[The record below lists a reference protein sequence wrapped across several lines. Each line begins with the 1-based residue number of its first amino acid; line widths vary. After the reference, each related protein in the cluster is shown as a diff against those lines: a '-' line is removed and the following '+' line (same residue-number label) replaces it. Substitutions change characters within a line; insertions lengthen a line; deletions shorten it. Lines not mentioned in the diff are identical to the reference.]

1 MTALRTASAAL
12 MLALVAPQ
20 AAEAYA
26 PRTSFVRA
34 PHAAEV
40 VPLQPK
46 MTSIYKLKGALLA
59 DAKLSKARRPNLLGR
74 TLNKWANKKTL
85 VGKFVR
91 RLTHRPKVVSAEQA
105 AKMIKAGDKVWMPIG
120 HQISGAVVDAL
131 AARAKDP
138 KGGFTSKNPVE
149 VVALSNVAGRKLF
162 DRGGKIQPKALFVG
176 SNNRDAIA
184 GGRGSFVPVFL
195 SRIPKLLKEGTIKI
209 DRAVIQVS
217 PPDRL
222 GYVTLGASAAAT
234 IAALGKAKTIIAEV
248 NPNVPRTNGATK
260 FHISKLDAIV
270 KSNTPQVTLPEPT
283 IGETEKAIAKHIVKL
298 IPKNPTL
305 QFGIGGIPD
314 AVAGQ
319 LAASGRK
326 DLRVHSEMISD
337 GVMKLAQAGAVKGK
351 VKYSFAMGSQKM
363 LNWLNNNRKAKA
375 YTTDYINDPARV
387 SKIKN
392 MISVNSALRVD
403 LSGQVNA
410 QYVKD
415 SWYSGVGGQVDFFRG
430 AMGSKG
436 GKAILALPSTT
447 KLKNGK
453 VISRIVP
460 RLGEG
465 DVVTTSMHDV
475 QFVVTEHGV
484 AKLDG
489 KSAVERARALI
500 KVAAPQFR
508 QELTRKLDAQLNA
521 RKTAEQARYD
531 AFKAARAKR

>member
-1 MTALRTASAAL
+1 MTALRTASAAAL
-12 MLALVAPQ
+12 MLALAAPQ

-26 PRTSFVRA
+26 PRTNFVPA
-34 PHAAEV
+34 SAAEV
-40 VPLQPK
+40 APPQRKL
-46 MTSIYKLKGALLA
+46 TSIYNVKGTLIA
-59 DAKLSKARRPNLLGR
+59 DAKLAKTRRPNLLRR
-74 TLNKWANKKTL
+74 TLSKLSNRKTL

-91 RLTHRPKVVSAEQA
+91 RLTHRPKVVTAAQA

-120 HQISGAVVDAL
+120 HQIAGTVVDAM

-138 KGGFTSKNPVE
+138 KGGLSAKKPVE
-149 VVALSNVAGRKLF
+149 IVALSNVAGRKLF
-162 DRGGKIQPKALFVG
+162 DRSGKIQPKALFIG
-176 SNNRDAIA
+176 ANNRDAIS

-195 SRIPKLLKEGTIKI
+195 SRIPKLLKEGTIKV
-209 DRAVIQVS
+209 DKAVIQVS
-217 PPDRL
+217 PPDRF

-270 KSNTPQVTLPEPT
+270 KSNAPQVALPEPK
-283 IGETEKAIAKHIVKL
+283 IGATEKAIAKHIVKL
-298 IPKNPTL
+298 IPKSPTL

-337 GVMKLAQAGAVKGK
+337 GVMKLAQSGAVKGK

-363 LNWLNNNRKAKA
+363 LKWLNKNRKAKA

-392 MISVNSALRVD
+392 VVSVNSALRVD

-415 SWYSGVGGQVDFFRG
+415 AWYSGVGGQVDFFRG

-436 GKAILALPSTT
+436 GKAILALPATT
-447 KLKNGK
+447 KLRNGK

-475 QFVVTEHGV
+475 QYVVTEHGV

-489 KSAVERARALI
+489 KTSVERARALI
-500 KVAAPQFR
+500 KIAAPQFR
-508 QELTRKLDAQLNA
+508 QELTRNLDTQLA
-521 RKTAEQARYD
+521 SRKAAEQKRYD
-531 AFKAARAKR
+531 AYQARK